1 MTTTLHRLYIGTN
14 DKDTKQPVKNMLRF
28 MEVLKQVLNDLTEGY
43 TMYHATGYYKHDDG
57 TMVQEGTIV
66 IELIDYYGEKN
77 LYSLVKLLKYRL
89 NQESIYVTKQEIN
102 AKLY

>member
-43 TMYHATGYYKHDDG
+43 TMYHATGYYHHDDN
-57 TMVQEGTIV
+57 TTVQEGTVIV
-66 IELIDYYGEKN
+66 ELINYGGSIYA
-77 LYSLVKLLKYRL
+77 LTTILKDRL
-89 NQESIYVTKQEIN
+89 NQESIYVTEQEIK
-102 AKLY
+102 ARLY